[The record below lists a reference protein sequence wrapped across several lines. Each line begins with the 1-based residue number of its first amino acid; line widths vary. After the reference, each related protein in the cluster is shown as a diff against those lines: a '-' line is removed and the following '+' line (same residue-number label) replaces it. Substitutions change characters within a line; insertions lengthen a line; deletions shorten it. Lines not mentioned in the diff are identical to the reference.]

1 MKMPRKHFYVTA
13 EGRKQL
19 QKILQKGSVHDK
31 TPSEVD
37 VKTQS
42 LIYSRTTQF
51 IYCTDGSGIER
62 FVWENNGLVL
72 KNIRSPRETGEFIHS
87 MALASQ
93 SLFEDSLYLS
103 VVFGSSGKKSVLQVS
118 GPNFENELKLKL
130 DEIKEKCDFWEIAC
144 NPSQDILLIHP
155 QSSDIVYVHAFGS
168 LRKISLEQSGIKQ
181 RVAQM
186 QIIGNKL
193 VLGNSRSQSVTVCDL
208 VVTKNQCMIDGS
220 KNWGPVSTFYGKFAA
235 LKPSR
240 DPSDI
245 YIFGTTNGTSVS
257 TFKYGESVS
266 EPLQTVDLKTVMT
279 PLLAVAHESNENS
292 ESLEASLLLIG
303 RNEDKY
309 LCAVEVKQK
318 RTPAGNP
325 GKDKGLCTIL

>member
-1 MKMPRKHFYVTA
+1 MKMPRKHFYVLA

-37 VKTQS
+37 VKIES
-42 LIYSRTTQF
+42 LVYSRTSQF

-72 KNIRSPRETGEFIHS
+72 KNIRNPRKTGEFIHS

-93 SLFEDSLYLS
+93 SPLEDSLYLS
-103 VVFGSSGKKSVLQVS
+103 VVFGPSSKKYVLQVS
-118 GPNFENELKLKL
+118 GPNFENESKLKL
-130 DEIKEKCDFWEIAC
+130 DEIKEKCDFWEIAS

-155 QSSDIVYVHAFGS
+155 QSSDIIYVHAFGS
-168 LRKISLEQSGIKQ
+168 LRKFSLEQSGIK

-235 LKPSR
+235 LKPSS

-279 PLLAVAHESNENS
+279 PLLAVAHESNKNS

-303 RNEDKY
+303 RNEDNR

-318 RTPAGNP
+318 RTPSGNP
-325 GKDKGLCTIL
+325 GNEKILCAVL